1 MELKN
6 KVAVIT
12 GGASGIG
19 AAAAIQLAAKGAKIV
34 IADLNEEGLQ
44 NMVNQIETNGGQAI
58 AVKTNVT
65 NEEEVINLMEKA
77 IEAFGSINIV
87 IPSAGIFKDAF
98 MVSPDRETGKVKRF
112 MSTDQFMAVINVN
125 LLGTF
130 LTIREATKRMVDN
143 NWEGILIPISSINKE
158 GQIGQL
164 NYSST
169 KAAVALWP
177 KILVG
182 EFHAKKITNIR
193 VVGIAPGYV
202 ETPILLGMKKE
213 VLDGIVKDVPIG
225 RLVKTDEIV
234 DSIVFSIEN
243 DAVTGTTLEIS
254 GGVISKGL
262 VK

>member
-1 MELKN
+1 MDIKN
-6 KVAVIT
+6 KVVIIT

-19 AAAAIQLAAKGAKIV
+19 AEAALILASKGAKIV
-34 IADLNEEGLQ
+34 LADLNEEGL
-44 NMVNQIETNGGQAI
+44 NQMLKKIKSAGGEAI
-58 AVKTNVT
+58 AVTTNVT
-65 NEEEVINLMEKA
+65 LEEDIVKLMDTAMEVYNGIH
-77 IEAFGSINIV
+77 IV

-112 MSTDQFMAVINVN
+112 MSTEQFMSVINVN

-130 LTIREATKRMVDN
+130 LTLREASKRMIDN
-143 NWEGILIPISSINKE
+143 KWEGILFTISSINKE

-182 EFHAKKITNIR
+182 EFHAKKVHHIR

-202 ETPILLGMKKE
+202 ETPILLGMKPE
-213 VLDGIVKDVPIG
+213 VLEGIVKDIAIG
-225 RLVKTDEIV
+225 RLVKTQEII
-234 DSIVFSIEN
+234 DSLVFAIKNE
-243 DAVTGTTLEIS
+243 AVTGTTLEIS

-262 VK
+262 AK

>member
-1 MELKN
+1 MEIKN

-19 AAAAIQLAAKGAKIV
+19 AASAIQLAQKGAKIV
-34 IADLNEEGLQ
+34 IADLNEEGL
-44 NMVNQIETNGGQAI
+44 NETLGKIRESGGEAI

-65 NEEEVINLMEKA
+65 LEEDVKNLMDKA
-77 IEAFGSINIV
+77 IDAFGSINIV
-87 IPSAGIFKDAF
+87 IPSAGIFKDSF

-112 MSTDQFMAVINVN
+112 MSTENFMAVINVN

-130 LTIREATKRMVDN
+130 LTLREASKRMIDQK
-143 NWEGILIPISSINKE
+143 WEGILFTISSINKE

-182 EFHAKKITNIR
+182 EFHAKKVKDIR

-202 ETPILLGMKKE
+202 ETPILLGMKPE
-213 VLDGIVKDVPIG
+213 VLESIVKDVAIG
-225 RLVKTDEIV
+225 RLVKTKEIV
-234 DSIVFSIEN
+234 DSIAFSIEN

-262 VK
+262 AK

>member
-1 MELKN
+1 MEIKD

-19 AAAAIQLAAKGAKIV
+19 AATAIHLAAKGAKIV
-34 IADLNEEGLQ
+34 IADLNEKGLQ
-44 NMVNQIETNGGQAI
+44 ETVSTIVESGGQAI

-65 NEEEVINLMEKA
+65 NEDEVSNLMENA
-77 IEAFGSINIV
+77 IEAFGAINIV
-87 IPSAGIFKDAF
+87 VPSAGIFKDAF

-112 MSTDQFMAVINVN
+112 MSTDQFMDVISVN
-125 LLGTF
+125 LLGSF
-130 LTIREATKRMVDN
+130 LTLREASKRMIDN
-143 NWEGILIPISSINKE
+143 KWVGVLIPISSINKE
-158 GQIGQL
+158 GQLGQL

-169 KAAVALWP
+169 KVAIALWP
-177 KILVG
+177 KIMVG
-182 EFHAKKITNIR
+182 EFHAKKVKNIR

-202 ETPILLGMKKE
+202 ETPILLGMKPE
-213 VLDGIVKDVPIG
+213 VLDSIVKDVAIG
-225 RLVKTDEIV
+225 RLVKTKEIV
-234 DSIVFSIEN
+234 DSIAFSIEN